1 MWIYLFVYLFIYE
14 LLLRIPVR
22 CQTGASPGA
31 RSCSG
36 DRSQKISVALLSHQL
51 GGKHCGKEQLG
62 NQEFPNSGLT
72 VTGWVG
78 KGMGDVGVGAE
89 PPGSRAWSGIKVVA
103 YTHVPGW
110 DREQPLFSVGSECA
124 VCSLNYGPGR
134 AKISGK
140 FVAFCCGFFCLDAGA
155 AALSCPRMFPPPLP
169 AGHAAARPFLGFL
182 CACSDGEQRSGML
195 WSLTS
200 CWLCPCSSWDRSW
213 IRAQR
218 GSRCLRRR
226 CQASRPP
233 RPLVFPGVDVRGR
246 GKNPIPQLQA
256 ASEGQELDSQG
267 LEVQPG
273 FFFGFWCCHVL
284 LSRDPVGSEA
294 TCPKSEWCHVCVAER
309 GVLGLLLHYK
319 FQVCHMLQSTGFSFH
334 FGSPRARLPSFRPP
348 RPLCCP

>member
-1 MWIYLFVYLFIYE
+1 M
-14 LLLRIPVR
+14 
-22 CQTGASPGA
+22 
-31 RSCSG
+31 
-36 DRSQKISVALLSHQL
+36 
-51 GGKHCGKEQLG
+51 
-62 NQEFPNSGLT
+62 
-72 VTGWVG
+72 
-78 KGMGDVGVGAE
+78 GVGAE

-110 DREQPLFSVGSECA
+110 GREQPLFSVGSECA

-155 AALSCPRMFPPPLP
+155 AALSCPRMSP
-169 AGHAAARPFLGFL
+169 RPSPRDTRRLGPSLDFSVPVPMESSAL
-182 CACSDGEQRSGML
+182 GCSG
-195 WSLTS
+195 
-200 CWLCPCSSWDRSW
+200 
-213 IRAQR
+213 
-218 GSRCLRRR
+218 
-226 CQASRPP
+226 ASRPAGCVRVPPGTGAGSVPSEGPAACGDVAKP
-233 RPLVFPGVDVRGR
+233 RVPLVLWCFPVLTSVEEERTPSPSSKLLLR
-246 GKNPIPQLQA
+246 ARSSIPRVWKFSL
-256 ASEGQELDSQG
+256 
-267 LEVQPG
+267 VG

-348 RPLCCP
+348 RPLCRP